1 MTINILK
8 KSFVFLRTWIK
19 LLIMFGIGALIIG
32 FLIFFVYRPMY
43 SVSFRGEFMGYSKDR
58 RELQTKID
66 NYLKSGDGGLIA
78 FVELEGKPE
87 YKMTLLKKGREATDD
102 EIFNKIIE
110 AGVPYYRFYAILD
123 DGEEKGYVQTYQEAE
138 EVVAKLKEK
147 ESANINQISY
157 VLKYE
162 TNLQN
167 IIDVDSTVAALY
179 VEKPKITNTKVNYSK
194 DVSYSAPKLE
204 VALATPVSGM
214 ITSRFGTRS
223 RGMHTGLDIATSSG
237 TPVKVCAD
245 GVVVSAKYSGAY
257 GNMIVVAHTNSLQT
271 YYCHLSRMY
280 VSEGT
285 AVTQGDVIGAV
296 GSTGN
301 STGPHLHLEI
311 RLNGTALN
319 PQNYLYK

>member
-1 MTINILK
+1 MI
-8 KSFVFLRTWIK
+8 FAV
-19 LLIMFGIGALIIG
+19 GALIIG
-32 FLIFFVYRPMY
+32 FFIFFVYRPMY
-43 SVSFRGEFMGYSKDR
+43 SVSYKGEFLGYSKDR

-66 NYLKSGDGGLIA
+66 NYLKSGDGELIA

-87 YKMTLLKKGREATDD
+87 YKISLLKKGIEATDD
-102 EIFNKIIE
+102 EIFDKII
-110 AGVPYYRFYAILD
+110 AHGVPYYRFYAILD
-123 DGEEKGYVQTYQEAE
+123 EGEERAYVRTYQEAE
-138 EVVAKLKEK
+138 NVVAKLKEK
-147 ESANINQISY
+147 ESANVNQISY

-162 TNLQN
+162 TSLENLS
-167 IIDVDSTVAALY
+167 DLDSTVAALY
-179 VEKPKITNTKVNYSK
+179 VEKPKITNTKVNYAK
-194 DVSYSAPKLE
+194 NVSYSAPKLE
-204 VALATPVSGM
+204 VALAQPVSGM

-245 GVVVSAKYSGAY
+245 GIVVSAKYSGAY

-271 YYCHLSRMY
+271 YYCHLSKMY
-280 VSEGT
+280 VSEGMS
-285 AVTQGDVIGAV
+285 VTQGDVIGAV